1 MAVGEEDDACGPKP
15 NFPICGSPPDLN
27 MPGLNMS
34 GTGFP
39 DKGSPDKGQP
49 NSDNA
54 FVDALGLDPEVAD
67 FLKSVFPDLS

>member
-1 MAVGEEDDACGPKP
+1 
-15 NFPICGSPPDLN
+15 
-27 MPGLNMS
+27 MS